1 MHHHSFLG
9 ATLNGLPTLRAYRR
23 QSAFLTEFHAAQD
36 VHTSGWFA
44 FIATTRWLAIRLDI
58 ICATFITCVCLLS
71 VWLADQLDGGLVGLS
86 ISYSLSLLGGFQWA
100 VRQSAEVENQMTSV
114 ERVMEYTDLD
124 QEPPKESEESKRPPD
139 DWPDKVKG

>member
-1 MHHHSFLG
+1 MFL
-9 ATLNGLPTLRAYRR
+9 A
-23 QSAFLTEFHAAQD
+23 EFHAAQD

-58 ICATFITCVCLLS
+58 ICAVFITCVCLLS
-71 VWLADQLDGGLVGLS
+71 VWLGEHLHGGMVGLS

-114 ERVMEYTDLD
+114 ERVMEYTELD
-124 QEPPKESEESKRPPD
+124 QEPPKESDEDKKPPKE
-139 DWPDKVKG
+139 WPAQVSEKSSANS